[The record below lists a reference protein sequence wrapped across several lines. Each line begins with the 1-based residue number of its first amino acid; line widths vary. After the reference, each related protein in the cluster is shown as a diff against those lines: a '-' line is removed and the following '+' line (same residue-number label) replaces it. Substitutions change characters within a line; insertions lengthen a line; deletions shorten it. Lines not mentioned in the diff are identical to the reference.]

1 MANTDIADIEQQIHT
16 LTTQLNE
23 LRKANKGDAVPN
35 YTFATEYGEISLL
48 DMFGEKDKLLLI
60 HNMGQGCPRYQSSR

>member
-1 MANTDIADIEQQIHT
+1 MENTDIEDIEQQIHT

-35 YTFATEYGEISLL
+35 
-48 DMFGEKDKLLLI
+48 
-60 HNMGQGCPRYQSSR
+60 